1 MDKTLEIAAW
11 LYKNNAE
18 FTNLKTAE
26 AQKLM
31 DGVMAMAHIYLLA
44 NGQAEALPG
53 PLYAGKGRVYLP
65 ALEGKWH
72 SLGAVQEEFSDE
84 LLHSLK
90 TVLRRFSY
98 AAPDGLMESL
108 AKADPFC
115 YYVNSPESAPVPDDE
130 MPEDF
135 LKSMR
140 LIKQQFAEFDF
151 DYRVVKVRDRN
162 FFAEPG
168 FDLRPGEYDDLVR
181 AMDEGLIE
189 PGQLY
194 RLTRDKSGNL
204 IAW

>member
-1 MDKTLEIAAW
+1 MNCSTALKRCCAASPTP
-11 LYKNNAE
+11 LP
-18 FTNLKTAE
+18 
-26 AQKLM
+26 
-31 DGVMAMAHIYLLA
+31 MASWKAS
-44 NGQAEALPG
+44 P
-53 PLYAGKGRVYLP
+53 
-65 ALEGKWH
+65 
-72 SLGAVQEEFSDE
+72 
-84 LLHSLK
+84 
-90 TVLRRFSY
+90 RRIPS
-98 AAPDGLMESL
+98 A
-108 AKADPFC
+108 
-115 YYVNSPESAPVPDDE
+115 YVNSPESAPVPDDE